1 MLEGETESQ
10 SSPLLDLT
18 GATFGLLIAASA
30 VEAAVG
36 TLRGE
41 DEQEEEVEDDRW
53 VEEEREVDEED
64 EEGVESHEA
73 EGFEHETDPG

>member
-1 MLEGETESQ
+1 MESQ

-18 GATFGLLIAASA
+18 GVTFGLLIAASA

-36 TLRGE
+36 TLQDE
-41 DEQEEEVEDDRW
+41 DEREEEVEDDRW
-53 VEEEREVDEED
+53 VEEEREVGEGDEE
-64 EEGVESHEA
+64 EVESHEA